1 MRYDSDDALDR
12 ALFGLAL
19 EEPPEDLRAS
29 ILTATVYRPAPAFS
43 AWEIAGLGI
52 LTAVA
57 VWFVALIVQ
66 GGGTLFVHTV
76 TDIGTVLAHSLT
88 NASTVAWVAAGI
100 ATAIWLSVFSGFQ
113 PFALAG
119 QRSGRRGS
127 R

>member
-1 MRYDSDDALDR
+1 MKYDSDDALDR

-29 ILTATVYRPAPAFS
+29 ILTATVFRPAPAFA
-43 AWEIAGLGI
+43 AWEIAVLGI
-52 LTAVA
+52 LCAIA

-66 GGGTLFVHTV
+66 GGGTLFVHSV
-76 TDIGTVLAHSLT
+76 TDIGTALSHSLT
-88 NASTVAWVAAGI
+88 NASTIAWVAAGG

-119 QRSGRRGS
+119 QRSGRRGG